1 MGKKL
6 KVNGRICLYNKD
18 MQKNVKGLIHWLLGE
33 LEIEWIETR
42 MGKKFSLLI
51 FLHFFIVELC
61 ECIIY

>member
-1 MGKKL
+1 MEKEL
-6 KVNGRICLYNKD
+6 KINVHICLY
-18 MQKNVKGLIHWLLGE
+18 MQKNVKGLIRWLLGE

-42 MGKKFSLLI
+42 MGKKCSLLI